1 MMDVPVN
8 DEYSERSENWE
19 SSLFISAAKLYQP
32 CLKHACE
39 PFTQHETNNIITCI
53 IRIIIIITGTF
64 NYFFEFDDTYTY
76 SKNCLIRHLLNLFY
90 CVI

>member
-19 SSLFISAAKLYQP
+19 SSLFITAAKLYQP

-39 PFTQHETNNIITCI
+39 PFTHHETNNIITCI
-53 IRIIIIITGTF
+53 IRIVIIITF
-64 NYFFEFDDTYTY
+64 NYFFEFDETYTY
-76 SKNCLIRHLLNLFY
+76 SKNYLFRRLCNPFY